1 VVEAE
6 YTLPYLHHTLMEPPN
21 SCVWVHD
28 GICEVWTPNANTSNL
43 LRAVTYLTGVPAE
56 KVRVNRTPYVGGSF
70 GRRGRTET
78 EVEAIMISQKI
89 GLPVHVLHS
98 REEDITH
105 SFNRPYTKTRLRA
118 SIDPSSNLTGWY
130 QKIACQEINET
141 VLAEVA
147 WPGTV
152 DMATIR
158 ADGAKLS
165 ALYNMPYD
173 FFAANASPVTP
184 PYNTVPN
191 IHVETVPM
199 VNPVGVSHWRSVS
212 KSGGIYVQESFVDEL
227 AEAAKMDPI
236 AFRRQVFAKNPRAL
250 AVLDRIAREVNW
262 QPINWGKK
270 PDGNGWGVGYA
281 DMGYGAMGAIA
292 IQLSVDAK
300 KKIQIKRIV
309 SVTDQGVTVN
319 PDISHAQ
326 VQGGIIDGLS
336 STMFGQ
342 ITLKNGRVQQ
352 SNFGDYRM
360 ATLREAPPIE
370 SILIDSKERPGS
382 MSEMSTPLMIPALVN
397 ALYQATGQRVREL
410 PLVKQG
416 FSI

>member
-1 VVEAE
+1 M
-6 YTLPYLHHTLMEPPN
+6 L
-21 SCVWVHD
+21 
-28 GICEVWTPNANTSNL
+28 
-43 LRAVTYLTGVPAE
+43 
-56 KVRVNRTPYVGGSF
+56 F
-70 GRRGRTET
+70 
-78 EVEAIMISQKI
+78 
-89 GLPVHVLHS
+89 
-98 REEDITH
+98 
-105 SFNRPYTKTRLRA
+105 
-118 SIDPSSNLTGWY
+118 
-130 QKIACQEINET
+130 
-141 VLAEVA
+141 
-147 WPGTV
+147 
-152 DMATIR
+152 
-158 ADGAKLS
+158 
-165 ALYNMPYD
+165 
-173 FFAANASPVTP
+173 
-184 PYNTVPN
+184 
-191 IHVETVPM
+191 
-199 VNPVGVSHWRSVS
+199 RS
-212 KSGGIYVQESFVDEL
+212 
-227 AEAAKMDPI
+227 
-236 AFRRQVFAKNPRAL
+236 
-250 AVLDRIAREVNW
+250 VNW